1 MTKSEIRKLQSI
13 AEEPCDVRS
22 SLKSFLA
29 QQVKRTLV
37 KPMKAARLAKKKLSR
52 EEMNA
57 QTADIREQC
66 VKRSGTWCECGCG
79 QPYTPF
85 YPAEMDHFLG
95 GHGRRKQRQ
104 SVESCWMLRRD
115 CHAAK
120 TRLSPSSAF
129 WDAKWAAHAARYGY
143 PVLTHIQHNAS
154 RRSTP

>member
-1 MTKSEIRKLQSI
+1 MTKSEIRKLQRI
-13 AEEPCDVRS
+13 VEGDNLRA
-22 SLKSFLA
+22 SLQSLLS
-29 QQVKRTLV
+29 QQVKRSPV
-37 KPMKAARLAKKKLSR
+37 KPTRAARLEKKKLSR

-57 QTADIREQC
+57 ETARIREQC

-79 QPYTPF
+79 QPHTPL
-85 YPAEMDHFLG
+85 YLAEMDHFLG

-104 SVESCWMLRRD
+104 SVETCWMLRRD

-129 WDAKWAAHAARYGY
+129 WDAKFAAHAARYGY
-143 PVLTHIQHNAS
+143 PVLTHIQHNAL